1 MPYAA
6 KAIIQHEYED
16 TTLYIWIT
24 FQKPMKLSSNPL
36 AEPVIF
42 DVKPPDEKWIVELDD
57 VETSITS
64 SEWLDLYTMLLTIT
78 AIGIGPDKVTVQYD
92 GPDIGLRTVWHKQ
105 WEPWAAIESV
115 TGYPFTRHNYFV
127 NRGDPTEPDFDKFDL
142 TSDDDW
148 HDLDL
153 SGIVPV
159 GVSAVLFRA
168 YIRSG
173 GIGNYFHLRR
183 RGNENNIAIPG
194 FRTQREDNYNDQAL
208 ICAVDDERFIQYL
221 ASNVNWT
228 DLTLI
233 ILGWFY

>member
-6 KAIIQHEYED
+6 KAVIQHEYED
-16 TTLYIWIT
+16 TSLYIWIT
-24 FQKPMKLSSNPL
+24 FCLPMKLSSNPL

-42 DVKPPDEKWIVELDD
+42 DVKPPNSKWLIKLDA
-57 VETSITS
+57 VETAITS

-78 AIGIGPDKVTVQYD
+78 TIDVSPDKVTVAYD
-92 GPDIGLRTVWHKQ
+92 GPDIGLRTAWNKQ

-127 NRGDPTEPDFDKFDL
+127 NRGDPITIDYDKTTL
-142 TSDDDW
+142 IADDDW

-153 SGIVPV
+153 SDIVPV

-173 GIGNYFHLRR
+173 GIGDYFHLRK
-183 RGNENNIAIPG
+183 RGNENNVAIPG
-194 FRTQREDNYNDQAL
+194 FRTQVEGNYNDQAL

-221 ASNVNWT
+221 ASPVAWT